1 MEISVKKTVLPL
13 SICCTLFG
21 FYAVDVRNKKIKCI
35 VTAYCC
41 LLAALYFITWS
52 LNIVMQ
58 VNVIQFNYNFY
69 TVLYQFLDLLWIIN
83 IIYCSV
89 KCVTENH
96 VISDIYNNI
105 DFSANYLNRMGV
117 EASYRREQLY
127 SVACSIVILTLW
139 ITLSCYVIQQTA
151 ILRGL
156 HVFNKQYTLY
166 NTIAKFSRGYS
177 IVVLLTIY
185 AFVLYI
191 IKQRILIL
199 RYAVQKY
206 EVWFERIPAWSSGVT
221 VSITH
226 VGIQR
231 KHYFMEILITYG
243 CPYDAYCS
251 IRKFFDNFYSI
262 SVLSFALSFPIATIS
277 SVRGSDCIG
286 FYYSLFLTALQTAP
300 LVLCISI
307 RRDLQTIQTIIGKLH
322 WSNGVKHCENL
333 KKLLSHC
340 VYKNPNIDGEY
351 FEMDSN
357 LLSKM
362 FDFVMLFIFAILL

>member
-13 SICCTLFG
+13 SICCALFG
-21 FYAVDVRNKKIKCI
+21 FYAVDVRNKKTKCI

-52 LNIVMQ
+52 LDVVIQ
-58 VNVIQFNYNFY
+58 VEVRQFNYNFY

-89 KCVTENH
+89 KCTTENH
-96 VISDIYNNI
+96 VIGDIYNNI

-117 EASYRREQLY
+117 RASYRREQLY
-127 SVACSIVILTLW
+127 CVACSIVILTLW

-151 ILRGL
+151 ILRDL

-166 NTIAKFSRGYS
+166 NIVAKFSRGYS
-177 IVVLLTIY
+177 IVVLLTNF

-191 IKQRILIL
+191 IKRRILIL
-199 RYAVQKY
+199 RHAVQKY
-206 EVWFERIPAWSSGVT
+206 EVWFEGKPAWSSDVT
-221 VSITH
+221 VSISH

-231 KHYFMEILITYG
+231 KHYFMEILITYA
-243 CPYDAYCS
+243 CLYDAHCS
-251 IRKFFDNFYSI
+251 IRKFFDTFYSI
-262 SVLSFALSFPIATIS
+262 SMLSFALSIPIAIIN

-340 VYKNPNIDGEY
+340 VNKNPNIDGEY

-357 LLSKM
+357 LLLKM
-362 FDFVMLFIFAILL
+362 FDFVMLFIFAILS